1 MVIYYCSN
9 TNTNNTTS
17 KERYTSMKIL
27 SKSNENLT
35 PAQIYNLCKSPTIK
49 KMKDAVDST
58 IEIDSWLHYID
69 VNSKDEEQEI
79 LSIATPENEVFATN
93 SPTFIRE
100 FIDMLDM
107 MSDMDTEVH
116 TIRVLT
122 GKSKSD
128 RDYIT
133 CQYIN

>member
-1 MVIYYCSN
+1 
-9 TNTNNTTS
+9 
-17 KERYTSMKIL
+17 MKIIR
-27 SKSNENLT
+27 KSNENLT
-35 PAQIYNLCKSPTIK
+35 PAQIYNLCKNPEIK

-58 IEIDSWLHYID
+58 IEIDSWLHYRDI
-69 VNSKDEEQEI
+69 NSKEEEQEI
-79 LSIATPENEVFATN
+79 LSIATPDGEVFATN

-100 FIDMLDM
+100 FNDMLDM

-116 TIRVLT
+116 TIKVLT

-128 RDYIT
+128 RDFIT